1 MSISLTR
8 HDVVDRLDERA
19 RLRALDALQVLDTP
33 REERFDRLVQLVK
46 QLFHVPVVAVNF
58 IDENRQWAK
67 AQVGLRSDEA
77 PRDETVCTWTI
88 RSDDALVVPDLTA
101 DDRFSGITALTG
113 TGLKFYAGQP
123 LHNGDQRVGALCVM
137 GYEEREMSEAELRL
151 LRALADW
158 VEGELVVEN
167 EMQRA
172 VHVQRALRP
181 QSVVQVSGF
190 EVAGNCVAARSVGGD
205 FYDWFMARGS
215 LHIFAGDVMGKGIG
229 AALIASSVRAVL
241 RGAARFISIEEAFNR
256 TAYDLDQDLGDTNTF
271 VTAFGACIDPVTG
284 RGHYVDAGH
293 GLSVVVDTEGIP
305 RRLYS
310 GGLPIGAMSGDR
322 WESRDFA
329 LDPGDSLVVVSDGI
343 LDFFDDPSEALGA
356 LCELQAEGLTAQG
369 MVDRISEFTE
379 RSGAT
384 DDVTVVVVKRVV
396 A

>member
-1 MSISLTR
+1 MTR
-8 HDVVDRLDERA
+8 NDVVDRTDERA

-46 QLFHVPVVAVNF
+46 ELFHAPVVAVNF
-58 IDENRQWAK
+58 IDENRQWSK
-67 AQVGLRSDEA
+67 AQTGLASDEM
-77 PRDETVCTWTI
+77 PREDSVCNWTI
-88 RSDDALVVPDLTA
+88 RGDGPTVVPDITT
-101 DDRFSGITALTG
+101 DDRFSGIPSLMA

-123 LHNGDQRVGALCVM
+123 IHNGDQRVGALCVM

-158 VEGELVVEN
+158 VEGELVIEN

-172 VHVQRALRP
+172 IHVQRALRP

-271 VTAFGACIDPVTG
+271 VTAFGACIDPATG
-284 RGHYVDAGH
+284 RGHFVDAGH
-293 GLSVVVDTEGIP
+293 GLAVIVGAEGIP

-322 WESRDFA
+322 WEARDFV
-329 LDPGDSLVVVSDGI
+329 LDPGDALVVVSDGI
-343 LDFFDDPSEALGA
+343 LDFFEDPADALVA
-356 LCELQAEGLTAQG
+356 LVELQTEGLTAQD

-379 RSGAT
+379 RSGPT

>member
-1 MSISLTR
+1 MTR
-8 HDVVDRLDERA
+8 NDVVDRTDERA

-46 QLFHVPVVAVNF
+46 ELFHAPVVAVNF
-58 IDENRQWAK
+58 IDENRQWSK
-67 AQVGLRSDEA
+67 AQTGLASDEM
-77 PRDETVCTWTI
+77 PREDSVCNWTI
-88 RSDDALVVPDLTA
+88 RGDGATVVPDITV
-101 DDRFSGITALTG
+101 DDRFSGISSLMA

-123 LHNGDQRVGALCVM
+123 IHNGDQRVGALCVM

-158 VEGELVVEN
+158 VEGELVIEN

-172 VHVQRALRP
+172 IHVQRALRP

-271 VTAFGACIDPVTG
+271 VTAFGACIDPATG
-284 RGHYVDAGH
+284 RGHFVDAGH
-293 GLSVVVDTEGIP
+293 GLAVIVGAEGIP

-322 WESRDFA
+322 WEARDFV
-329 LDPGDSLVVVSDGI
+329 LDPGDALVVVSDGI
-343 LDFFDDPSEALGA
+343 LDFFEDPADALVA
-356 LCELQAEGLTAQG
+356 LVELQTEGLTAQD

-379 RSGAT
+379 RSGPT